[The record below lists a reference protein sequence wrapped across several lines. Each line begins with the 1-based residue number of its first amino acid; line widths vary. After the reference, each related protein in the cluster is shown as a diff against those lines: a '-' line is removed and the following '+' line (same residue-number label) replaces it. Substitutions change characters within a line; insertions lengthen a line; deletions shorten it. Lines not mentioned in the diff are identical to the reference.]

1 MGAFSPLRWLLTVE
15 TVHCARWEVYVGRQR
30 EKQVRIGQKEKKVV
44 KSLVKKIK
52 GYRVFLDMG
61 KQRETSFNDRLM
73 DHLRQNPHPLDV
85 RNKKIPAAEF
95 VGEQFRPEFYVRYH
109 GRQLCCVEC
118 KRLTEKQAKGRW
130 KEGLSQAILYSA
142 VYKAVVLVLFDF
154 TKDSRFFKKFGP
166 GNSVESRFAAK
177 LRHDYN
183 IYISAVKAE

>member
-1 MGAFSPLRWLLTVE
+1 MVFSVIARVGMGAFSPLRWLLTVE
-15 TVHCARWEVYVGRQR
+15 TVHCARWEVYV
-30 EKQVRIGQKEKKVV
+30 
-44 KSLVKKIK
+44 
-52 GYRVFLDMG
+52 G